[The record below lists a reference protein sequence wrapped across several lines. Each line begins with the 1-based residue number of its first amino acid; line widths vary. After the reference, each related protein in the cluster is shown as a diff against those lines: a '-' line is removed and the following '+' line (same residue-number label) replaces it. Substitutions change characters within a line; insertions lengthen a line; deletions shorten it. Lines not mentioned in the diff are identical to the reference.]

1 MLDLSAHQPTAVW
14 RPLSGPPP
22 GREWRAG
29 LAANPAATAEVLC
42 RLLEDSVDGDS
53 ACWVARRPQL
63 PDGVPQA
70 ALRHPHWRVRAA
82 LAERAELSPAV
93 LAVLAGDRERRVRR
107 AAASAAHRVPLAE
120 SALAALAADRDPDTR
135 RRVPGCLG
143 LPVELL
149 VRLAQDGSPLV
160 RAAAVGADSWAHL
173 PARVRTALR
182 ADRDPAVR
190 AAVQRALR
198 VERPL
203 PVTLAGYIA
212 ESDPVRRER
221 TAAGAALERA
231 LGEWLVLDDDPRIR
245 RAAAGNPQLPTDLAL
260 ALAAD
265 PDAAVR
271 LAVSLR
277 ADLSEAQRAAVDFGV
292 PDAAPAELP
301 WVARRADDPAELLRL
316 ARSSHP
322 LVRRAVASLERLP
335 GEAVALLAQD
345 GDPAVRLAL
354 AVHCADA
361 PGELLRSVYAEQL
374 GPFSLLAR
382 DRFAAPGLA
391 AWADRPE
398 PALRLA
404 ALRDPE
410 LAPAVLARL
419 AEDPDGAVARAAA
432 GDPRLSLEVLLG
444 LLEPGGCPG
453 AAAANPV
460 LPVPFML
467 RLLDLAAGG
476 RGASGAVE

>member
-1 MLDLSAHQPTAVW
+1 MLDLSAHQPATVW

-29 LAANPAATAEVLC
+29 LAANPAAPAEVLC
-42 RLLEDSVDGDS
+42 RLLDGMAEGDGPS
-53 ACWVARRPQL
+53 WPAQRPEL
-63 PDGVPQA
+63 PGRVVEA

-82 LAERAELSPAV
+82 LAERPGLSPVV
-93 LAVLAGDRERRVRR
+93 LAALAADRERRVRR
-107 AAASAAHRVPLAE
+107 AAASAAHSVLLPERT
-120 SALAALAADRDPDTR
+120 LAALAADRDPDTR
-135 RRVPGCLG
+135 RRVPGCAG
-143 LPVELL
+143 LPEELL
-149 VRLAQDGSPLV
+149 VHLAQDDSPLV
-160 RAAAVGADSWAHL
+160 RAAAVAADSWARL

-245 RAAAGNPQLPTDLAL
+245 RAAAGNPRLPTDLAL

-277 ADLSEAQRAAVDFGV
+277 PDLTERQRSAVVYQV
-292 PDAAPAELP
+292 PDAAPPELP
-301 WVARRADDPAELLRL
+301 WVAERAEDPAELLRL
-316 ARSSHP
+316 ARSGHP
-322 LVRRAVASLERLP
+322 LVRRAVAALERLP
-335 GEAVALLAQD
+335 GEVVALLAR
-345 GDPAVRLAL
+345 DPELTVRLAL
-354 AVHCADA
+354 AEHCTDA
-361 PGELLRSVYAEQL
+361 PGELLRSVYAELL
-374 GPFSLLAR
+374 GPSSLPGLE
-382 DRFAAPGLA
+382 RFAAPGLA
-391 AWADRPE
+391 RWAERPE

-410 LAPAVLARL
+410 LAPEVLARL
-419 AEDPDGAVARAAA
+419 AEDADETVARAAA
-432 GDPRLSLEVLLG
+432 GDPRLPLDVLLG
-444 LLEPGGCPG
+444 LLEPGAQPV
-453 AAAANPV
+453 AAAANPA

-467 RLLDLAAGG
+467 RLLELAAEG
-476 RGASGAVE
+476 